1 MKKEKRYKL
10 EVSEEQLRVIAQAL
24 EDVSRISSGQLTMA
38 KVFGG
43 TLHENYKDDFETFL
57 KQRTILDRQ
66 LEAIKATIR
75 PNLAVNA
82 SYGYNATEYIGN
94 TYQLYRT
101 MFREINRGNGN
112 VYDSEPLPSGTLG
125 TLKIEEIKQ

>member
-1 MKKEKRYKL
+1 MKKEKRYRL
-10 EVSEEQLRVIAQAL
+10 EVSEEQLRLIAQAL

-38 KVFGG
+38 KVFEE
-43 TLHENYKDDFETFL
+43 TLHENYKDDFKTFL
-57 KQRTILDRQ
+57 KQRAILDRQ

-75 PNLAVNA
+75 PDLALNA
-82 SYGYNATEYIGN
+82 SYSYNTTEYIGN

-101 MFREINRGNGN
+101 MLREIHKGSGN

-125 TLKIEEIKQ
+125 TLKIEEIKK